1 MLTRLDVNLVL
12 MRKLLEQQGGQPQS
26 PELLEKVAE
35 SHSLVSGTA
44 DLVRNLCTE
53 LRPAVLDDLGLV
65 PALEWQVRQFQAR
78 TNIRCETRF
87 EEPAFMRNEQATSV
101 FRIFQEIL
109 TNVAR
114 HSQASKLRI
123 ALETRGGE
131 VFLEVK
137 DNGRGMRPEQMA
149 DSKSL
154 GLLGMRERASLLGGA
169 VLIDGQPGKGTTVS
183 VRVPLG
189 APA

>member
-1 MLTRLDVNLVL
+1 
-12 MRKLLEQQGGQPQS
+12 
-26 PELLEKVAE
+26 
-35 SHSLVSGTA
+35 
-44 DLVRNLCTE
+44 